1 MRESLHSVRELG
13 REGRDSPRAPPRAKG
28 VGERCEYNPLVGTK
42 GTGLMHDEGSN
53 GDGRNRRKHC
63 QTCRWR
69 GCNEWRHMTER
80 ENDLLLCDGF
90 SKTFFNPG
98 LVSVRDLHLMPGFG

>member
-42 GTGLMHDEGSN
+42 ITEQGVRAEENKLLSN
-53 GDGRNRRKHC
+53 KQMKG
-63 QTCRWR
+63 
-69 GCNEWRHMTER
+69 
-80 ENDLLLCDGF
+80 
-90 SKTFFNPG
+90 
-98 LVSVRDLHLMPGFG
+98 